1 MICPVDILVLWASPV
16 NVFNTKDV
24 SYWFPN
30 MGVPKVFLPPEKSMI
45 FGSKEAKY
53 DPNWCFCPNIGLS
66 VRPNIL
72 GFLLP
77 KYFKKE
83 KLIWVRSD
91 IEKSSGSRPGSGT
104 RRALAIILMF

>member
-1 MICPVDILVLWASPV
+1 MICPVDILVLRASPV

-30 MGVPKVFLPPEKSMI
+30 MGVPKVFLPPEKLMI

-53 DPNWCFCPNIGLS
+53 DPNWYFCPNIGLS

-77 KYFKKE
+77 KYFKKKT
-83 KLIWVRSD
+83 KLGQVRYR
-91 IEKSSGSRPGSGT
+91 KKFRQQAGFGYP
-104 RRALAIILMF
+104 